1 MIDYD
6 GMSSPSSFETLGSMP
21 PVEVLS
27 LCRFRKIQ
35 LLVDIAVLRLGSS
48 YTLVLACK
56 QF

>member
-1 MIDYD
+1 MIAYD